1 MRKLGEVRS
10 ATSRDVPGKV
20 SGMEKLLTVAMAY
33 VKRGRRKRC
42 GEKHTGHTVVASTME
57 YA

>member
-1 MRKLGEVRS
+1 M
-10 ATSRDVPGKV
+10 

-42 GEKHTGHTVVASTME
+42 GEKHTGHTVVASPME